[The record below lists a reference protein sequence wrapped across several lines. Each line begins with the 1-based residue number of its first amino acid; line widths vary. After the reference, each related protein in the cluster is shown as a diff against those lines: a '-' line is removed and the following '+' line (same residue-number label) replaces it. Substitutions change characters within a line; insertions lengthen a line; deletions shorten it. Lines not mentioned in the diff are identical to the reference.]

1 MNPAMLPLLRRRAL
15 WSFLSLAGLIA
26 LSLMVGCSKGLT
38 AQSDL
43 ERKGATSEFLLGPE
57 DVLEIVVW
65 RSPDLSR
72 QVIVRPDGM
81 ISMPLI
87 GDVQAAGQTSD
98 QLATRIA
105 KLLTPY
111 KESPSVSVGVKE
123 VNSYNVFVLG
133 EVAKPGKYQL
143 KSYTTVLQMIS
154 IAGGFTP
161 FASKNK
167 LQIVRQT
174 TNGQGGWR
182 EVRLA
187 IPYDDLLKGRADPE
201 YYILKGGDTIVV
213 P

>member
-1 MNPAMLPLLRRRAL
+1 MNPAMPPLLRRRAL
-15 WSFLSLAGLIA
+15 WSFLSLAGLIG

-43 ERKGATSEFLLGPE
+43 ERKGATLEFLLGPE
-57 DVLEIVVW
+57 DVLEVVVW
-65 RSPDLSR
+65 RSQDLSR

-87 GDVQAAGQTSD
+87 GDVQAAGFTSD

-111 KESPSVSVGVKE
+111 KENPNVSVSVKE
-123 VNSYNVFVLG
+123 VNSYAVFVLG
-133 EVAKPGKYQL
+133 EVNKPGKYQL

-154 IAGGFTP
+154 MAGGFTP

-174 TNGQGGWR
+174 TNGNGSRR

>member
-1 MNPAMLPLLRRRAL
+1 MPSVLGPRAPWALL
-15 WSFLSLAGLIA
+15 SVAGLIA
-26 LSLMVGCSKGLT
+26 LSLLVGCSKGLT

-43 ERKGATSEFLLGPE
+43 ERKSPTPEFLLGPE

-65 RSPDLSR
+65 RSQDLSR

-111 KESPSVSVGVKE
+111 KESPSVSVSVKE

-154 IAGGFTP
+154 MAGGFTP

-174 TNGQGGWR
+174 INGSGGWR

-187 IPYDDLLKGRADPE
+187 IPYDDLLKGRTDPE
-201 YYILKGGDTIVV
+201 YYILKGGDTLVV

>member
-1 MNPAMLPLLRRRAL
+1 MKPEMPLVLQRLLPWLV
-15 WSFLSLAGLIA
+15 FSLAGLIA
-26 LSLMVGCSKGLT
+26 LTLLVGCSKGLT
-38 AQSDL
+38 AADL
-43 ERKGATSEFLLGPE
+43 DRKSPTTGFLLGPE
-57 DVLEIVVW
+57 DVLEVVVW

-72 QVIVRPDGM
+72 QVVVRPDGM

-111 KESPSVSVGVKE
+111 KESPNVSVSVKE
-123 VNSYNVFVLG
+123 VNSYAVFVLG

-154 IAGGFTP
+154 MAGGFTP

-174 TNGQGGWR
+174 LNGNGGWR
-182 EVRLA
+182 EERIAV
-187 IPYDDLLKGRADPE
+187 PYSDLLKGRGDPE
-201 YYILKGGDTIVV
+201 YYILKGGDTLVV